1 MREAEPPVQN
11 VHLDILN
18 KTDGC
23 AMVGGVRLVAV
34 ASCVQRVLSPHD
46 DFSTYLKKVE
56 GNPTGKKRWATE

>member
-23 AMVGGVRLVAV
+23 AMISGLQRIRGCARLGMLNVMGGI
-34 ASCVQRVLSPHD
+34 
-46 DFSTYLKKVE
+46 
-56 GNPTGKKRWATE
+56 